1 MNKVEEN
8 KISKNNIFK
17 KMYYSIFKFEKY
29 PEMAAEGLKE
39 AIKYLTIIIAIVSV
53 FIVIGSVIEM
63 NKLVNN
69 LASYINENIPEFT
82 YENGEISTENTEPI
96 IISDIKY
103 NGIDKI
109 IIDTSAKTDEEK
121 TESKTE
127 NDIVGTNIYFFK
139 NQIVLRSKTEN
150 DEVTEAPYTYDD
162 FIKNYT
168 QENIKTFNKTQ
179 LIEYMTSA
187 KMNNYYMRYG
197 MSLTVYL
204 IIANIL
210 VALLNTIELAIL
222 GWITA
227 ITARVRIRFVALY
240 NMAVY
245 SLTLPVLLNI
255 IYVIINYFTKFT
267 ISYFQVA
274 YMTIAYIYLAATIFI
289 LKDDIVKKQEEVSK
303 IKEEQKKVR
312 EEIKE
317 QERKE
322 EQPKKENK
330 KKDKKEKEDDKG
342 EEPDASEA

>member
-1 MNKVEEN
+1 M
-8 KISKNNIFK
+8 
-17 KMYYSIFKFEKY
+17 
-29 PEMAAEGLKE
+29 
-39 AIKYLTIIIAIVSV
+39 
-53 FIVIGSVIEM
+53 
-63 NKLVNN
+63 
-69 LASYINENIPEFT
+69 
-82 YENGEISTENTEPI
+82 
-96 IISDIKY
+96 
-103 NGIDKI
+103 
-109 IIDTSAKTDEEK
+109 
-121 TESKTE
+121 
-127 NDIVGTNIYFFK
+127 
-139 NQIVLRSKTEN
+139 RSKTEN

-330 KKDKKEKEDDKG
+330 KKDKREKEDDKG